1 MKHSFAA
8 IPRANI
14 PRSVF
19 DRSHNYKTT
28 FDEGL
33 LVPVFCE
40 EVLPGDSFKC
50 DVNAFVRLTSPLR
63 TPIMDDMYLD
73 MQFFFV
79 PYRLVWSNWQKMN
92 GEQENP
98 GDSTD
103 FLVPQIDLALGGRD
117 GTEVFPYGS
126 LADYLGI
133 PVGVR
138 KLKVSALP
146 FRAYALVFNEW
157 YRDQNLMNSVPRW
170 MGDGGTAEIYEYPVY
185 GSDSDFSWNESQ
197 FWTKNLDGAIPQG
210 LFAGLL
216 RRCKRHDYF
225 TSCLPW
231 PQKGPGVELPL
242 GGVAPVLPYTI
253 GQTGVGSYSDAVRA
267 SGIAGMTA
275 PAGALWNQGGTSGRD
290 SLGVV
295 DISKPVGQSFTGFV
309 ENDTNVNEVGTH
321 YLMADLSDATAAT
334 INSLR
339 QAFQIQKLYERDA
352 RGGTRYTEIL
362 RAHFGVVSPDARLQR
377 PEYLGGF
384 SQPIMINP
392 VAQTSGTTDNSAQ
405 ANLAAFG
412 VCGTSRRG
420 FTKSFVEHG
429 LIMGIASVR
438 SNLTYQQG
446 IPRWLSRRTRFDFYW
461 PVLAHLGEQAVLNK
475 ELYAQGTEDDDK
487 VFGYQERWAEYRYH
501 PSMITGKFRSTDPQ
515 SLDIWH
521 LAQEFSELPKLN
533 RDFIEEN
540 APMDRVVAVPDEPDF
555 LADFYFKVRAAR
567 PMPVYSVPGLVD
579 HF

>member
-1 MKHSFAA
+1 MKHNFSM
-8 IPRANI
+8 IPRAQI
-14 PRSVF
+14 QRSVF
-19 DRSHNYKTT
+19 DRSHSYKTT
-28 FDEGL
+28 FDEGFL
-33 LVPVFCE
+33 IPIFCE

-50 DVNAFVRLTSPLR
+50 DVNVFARLASPLK
-63 TPIMDDMYLD
+63 TPIMDDMNFD
-73 MQFFFV
+73 VHFFFV
-79 PYRLVWSNWQKMN
+79 PYRLLWENWERMN
-92 GEQENP
+92 GQQDNP

-103 FLVPQIDLALGGRD
+103 FLVPQIDLSLFSSGDDLAYFG
-117 GTEVFPYGS
+117 VGS
-126 LADYLGI
+126 FADYLGV
-133 PVGVR
+133 PTGV
-138 KLKVSALP
+138 KNLKVSALP
-146 FRAYALVFNEW
+146 FRAYALIFNEW
-157 YRDQNLMNSVPRW
+157 YRDQNLMDSLPRW
-170 MGDGGTAEIYEYPVY
+170 RGDGGTAEKYDYPS
-185 GSDSDFSWNESQ
+185 GGTSISWTESEFWIGRSLNNEGQ
-197 FWTKNLDGAIPQG
+197 TPLG
-210 LFAGLL
+210 LEDGLL

-242 GGVAPVLPYTI
+242 GSTAPVTLY
-253 GQTGVGSYSDAVRA
+253 QTVGSTPPVVGDKVIPHIGFAFTSSQSLHWKGYNEDGSVARTNTGSATNQWSDN
-267 SGIAGMTA
+267 TA
-275 PAGALWNQGGTSGRD
+275 WGTDG
-290 SLGVV
+290 
-295 DISKPVGQSFTGFV
+295 TGLV
-309 ENDTNVNEVGTH
+309 
-321 YLMADLSDATAAT
+321 LMADLTDATAAT

-384 SQPIMINP
+384 SQPVLINP
-392 VAQTSGTTDNSAQ
+392 VSQTSSTTESSALGD
-405 ANLAAFG
+405 LAAFG
-412 VCGTSRRG
+412 VFGTSRRG
-420 FTKSFVEHG
+420 FSKSFVEHG
-429 LIMGIASVR
+429 LIMGLASVR

-475 ELYAQGTEDDDK
+475 EIYAQGTSVDDE

-533 RDFIEEN
+533 RDFIVEN
-540 APMDRVVAVPDEPDF
+540 APLDRCVAVPSEPHF
-555 LADFYFKVRAAR
+555 LLDCFFRVRAAR